1 MVLTASRFPYVV
13 LHPNLMTMQGKGYH
27 VLKELEQLKRSSA
40 KCDAANKL
48 PQNTISGVKY
58 CNFLRKKGKLRVR
71 QIINQRHFQIRL
83 PLRYWFYR

>member
-1 MVLTASRFPYVV
+1 MVLHS
-13 LHPNLMTMQGKGYH
+13 NLQGKGYH

-58 CNFLRKKGKLRVR
+58 CNFLRKKKKTSSKTNHEPAAFSDKVTAKILVL
-71 QIINQRHFQIRL
+71 QIKQQFNTLFL
-83 PLRYWFYR
+83 W

>member
-13 LHPNLMTMQGKGYH
+13 LHPNLQGKGYH

-83 PLRYWFYR
+83 PLRYWFYG